1 MRFTTHPL
9 ADERV
14 AKAFAKSTLDHPLA
28 RRLATSL
35 AVMTTAGDQL
45 AVEFY
50 GALFSSHPGVRPLFP
65 ADMTEQRNK
74 LLATL
79 EWVVNHLDQP
89 EEVLPAVADLGRRHK
104 DYGAVAEHYPIVTQ
118 LLLEAMAKVSGK
130 AWTVELHSDWRTA
143 IEMLSRRMIE
153 VAAVR

>member
-9 ADERV
+9 ADQRV

-28 RRLATSL
+28 RRLASSL

-50 GALFSSHPGVRPLFP
+50 GMLFTRYPGVRALFP
-65 ADMTEQRNK
+65 VDMASQRKK
-74 LLATL
+74 LLETL

-89 EEVLPAVADLGRRHK
+89 QEVLPAVADLGRRHK
-104 DYGAVAEHYPIVTQ
+104 DYGAVAEHYPIVTD
-118 LLLEAMAKVSGK
+118 LLIEAMAKVSGK
-130 AWTVELHSDWRTA
+130 AWTSEIQSDWRTA

-153 VAAVR
+153 ASR

>member
-35 AVMTTAGDQL
+35 AVMTTADDQL

-50 GALFSSHPGVRPLFP
+50 GTLFTRYPGVRALFP
-65 ADMTEQRNK
+65 ADMTEQRKK

-89 EEVLPAVADLGRRHK
+89 QEVLPAVTDLGRRHK
-104 DYGAVAEHYPIVTQ
+104 DYGAVAEHYPIVTD
-118 LLLEAMAKVSGK
+118 LLIEAMATVSGK
-130 AWTVELHSDWRTA
+130 AWTSEIQSDWRTA

-153 VAAVR
+153 ASR